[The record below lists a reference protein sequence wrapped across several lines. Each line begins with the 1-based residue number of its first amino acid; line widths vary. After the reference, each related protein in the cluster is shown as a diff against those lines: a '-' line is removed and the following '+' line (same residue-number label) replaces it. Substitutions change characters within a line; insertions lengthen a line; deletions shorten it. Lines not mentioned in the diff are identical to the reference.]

1 MRFILFFFS
10 LLLFVSCH
18 KDEFDESSE
27 QLTTFTAEVV
37 KETTGSILGSVVD
50 ENNRPVAD
58 AVVQIY
64 SANTRT
70 NQFGVFSFENVK
82 MDKNGTYL
90 TVRKNGYFLGSD
102 MIYPKSARNYSDIIL
117 MSLEKG
123 KTLDAEKGGSI
134 DISGGGN
141 LVFPAGAIVDA
152 KGAAFNGQVE
162 VSAKLISPLSFQLN
176 ALMPGA
182 LVADDASGKTV
193 VLGTAGMF
201 AVELRS
207 TSGEELQIGNG
218 KKVSFSIPA
227 LGKSKP
233 EKIGLWSFDE
243 SKGRWKEEGVAT
255 LVNNTYTGEVSHF
268 SFWNCDAPFPLI
280 EVCGKVVNQ
289 DNEPLKNA
297 WIRVDAEGLSS
308 AAGQTDENGEFCGKM
323 PKGVKLTFYVY
334 TGGFCTDPVFT
345 KEIDPL
351 SNNTQL
357 NTFEVTINNNPLV
370 VTGNVVCSGTALA
383 NATVVFETEN
393 IRKIFKADAN
403 GAFNEDL
410 SWLLCE
416 NFDTYKLFAYNEA
429 NGEASETIIKNIND
443 TQPSLLDVCDIG
455 CAFTGSINYN
465 CDKLVAVDLTN
476 GSGNYTYK
484 WSNGQTTPSI
494 QLNSLDS
501 VFTIYCVT
509 VTDVT
514 ANCDKTFCIE
524 YKGTVEVYL
533 GGGCEDKLRPSV
545 FGGVAPFTYQWSNG
559 ATTETITPATIGN
572 YCVTVTDANGCSNS
586 ACTEFLAANLFV
598 TPAPTMCDKDIFS
611 LGSSPFT
618 QGYLSGLNFQSSI
631 NSTEN
636 LSVFNTGFQF
646 SIILINNN
654 CERVFNI
661 SLPRLDSLNVT
672 PFATSCGSCNDGYA
686 VVATAS
692 NCIDCVIGDIK
703 IFKTTDLN
711 TDLSAA
717 NAAKTLPKGLYYAVV
732 TDENTGCY
740 VAFRKFEIK

>member
-1 MRFILFFFS
+1 MRFIIFFFS
-10 LLLFVSCH
+10 LLFFISCH
-18 KDEFDESSE
+18 KDDFNESSE

-37 KETTGSILGSVVD
+37 KETTGSILGHVYD

-90 TVRKNGYFLGSD
+90 TVRKNGYILGSD
-102 MIYPKSARNYSDIIL
+102 MIYPKASRNYSDVRL
-117 MSLEKG
+117 LALEKG
-123 KTLDAEKGGSI
+123 KILDAEKGGTI
-134 DISGGGN
+134 DISGGGTLN
-141 LVFPAGAIVDA
+141 FPAGAIVDA
-152 KGAAFNGQVE
+152 GGATFNGSVE
-162 VSAKLISPLSFQLN
+162 VSAKLISAIDPQLN
-176 ALMPGA
+176 ATMPGA
-182 LVADDASGKTV
+182 LVADDVNGKTV

-207 TSGEELQIGNG
+207 TSGEELQLGNG

-227 LGKSKP
+227 QSKSKP
-233 EKIGLWSFDE
+233 ATIGLWSFDE

-255 LVNNTYTGEVSHF
+255 LVNNNYTGEVSHF

-297 WIRVDAEGLSS
+297 WIRVDAEGLYSS
-308 AAGQTDENGEFCGKM
+308 AGQTDENGEFCGKM

-334 TGGFCTDPVFT
+334 TGGFCTNPVFT
-345 KEIDPL
+345 KEIEAL

-357 NTFEVTINNNPLV
+357 NTFV
-370 VTGNVVCSGTALA
+370 VEITNEQLIVKGSVVCSGTALP
-383 NATVVFETEN
+383 NAIVVFETEN
-393 IRKIFKADAN
+393 LRKVFKANAE
-403 GAFNEDL
+403 GLFEEDL

-416 NFDTYKLFAYNEA
+416 NFDTYKIFAYNEA
-429 NGEASETIIKNIND
+429 TGEASEILIKNVD
-443 TQPSLLDVCDIG
+443 DAQPSVLDVCDAG

-465 CDKLVAVDLTN
+465 CDKLVAVDLSN

-484 WSNGQTTPSI
+484 WSNGQTTASI

-514 ANCDKTFCIE
+514 ANCEKTFCIE

-533 GGGCEDKLRPSV
+533 GGGCEDILRPSI
-545 FGGVAPFTYQWSNG
+545 FGGVAPFTYLWSNG
-559 ATTETITPATIGN
+559 ATTETIAPSTAGN
-572 YCVTVTDANGCSNS
+572 YCVTVTDANGCSNIT
-586 ACTEFLAANLFV
+586 CTEFLAANLFV
-598 TPAPTMCDKDIFS
+598 TPAPIMCDKDIFS

-618 QGYLSGLNFQSSI
+618 QGYLSGI
-631 NSTEN
+631 NIQTAIQSTEN

-672 PFATSCGSCNDGYA
+672 PFATTCGTCNDGYA

-717 NAAKTLPKGLYYAVV
+717 NAAKTLSKGLYYAVV

-740 VAFRKFEIK
+740 VAYRKFEIK